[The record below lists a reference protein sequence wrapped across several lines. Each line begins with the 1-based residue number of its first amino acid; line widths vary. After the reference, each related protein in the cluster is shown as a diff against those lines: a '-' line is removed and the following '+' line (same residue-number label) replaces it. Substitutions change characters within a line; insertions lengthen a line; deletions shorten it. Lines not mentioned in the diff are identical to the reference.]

1 MKRILRVSL
10 LALALL
16 VPHADALAWGDTGH
30 MVVAQVAFGRLNP
43 KARARVNELLVP
55 SPGMPDDERGLV
67 YFCEHTYTPV
77 TIANWMDDMRDSSLH
92 DDMRGWHFANRD
104 PLVVGT
110 GFTPDIEKGETD
122 VLKQVE
128 WALDKLAQ
136 SRADDDRY
144 TPEDKTDAELLGF
157 LYHLVGDLHQ
167 PLHTCTRYTKERRR
181 GDRGGNSFPIVVPNT
196 RVKNLHSYWD
206 AAGGLFGFQ
215 NVSRPLDAQGAKAIR
230 DFADAVTKAYPA
242 DKHSAEWSRKK
253 PSEWVAESNKLA
265 KEFAYVAV
273 QEDAAPSNAYR
284 DRTQDES
291 RRRLAFAGYRLAEV
305 LNGTLGKP

>member
-1 MKRILRVSL
+1 MKRTFRVSL

-16 VPHADALAWGDTGH
+16 APSAEALAWGDTGH

-55 SPGMPDDERGLV
+55 APAMPDDRGLV

-92 DDMRGWHFANRD
+92 DDLRGWHFVNRN

-110 GFTPDIEKGETD
+110 GFTPDIEEVETD

-128 WALDKLAQ
+128 WALDKLED

-144 TPEDKTDAELLGF
+144 TPEDKRDAELVGF

-167 PLHTCTRYTKERRR
+167 PLHTCTRYTKSRPR
-181 GDRGGNSFPIVVPNT
+181 GDRGGNSFEIVVPGTNV
-196 RVKNLHSYWD
+196 RNLHSYWD
-206 AAGGLFGFQ
+206 GAGGLFGFR
-215 NVSRPLDAQGAKAIR
+215 NVRRPLDAQGARSIR
-230 DFADAVTKAYPA
+230 DFANAVTTAFPA
-242 DKHSAEWSRKK
+242 ERHAAEWSKRK

-265 KEFAYVAV
+265 REFAFVAV
-273 QEDAAPSNAYR
+273 QEDSTPSNSYR

-291 RRRLAFAGYRLAEV
+291 RKRLAFAGYRLAEV
-305 LNGTLGKP
+305 LNATLGKP